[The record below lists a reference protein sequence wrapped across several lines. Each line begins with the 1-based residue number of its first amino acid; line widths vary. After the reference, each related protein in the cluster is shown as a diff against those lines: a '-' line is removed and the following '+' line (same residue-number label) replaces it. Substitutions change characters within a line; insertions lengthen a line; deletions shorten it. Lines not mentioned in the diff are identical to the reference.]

1 MFATMVI
8 GVTGGIGSGKTAVCK
23 LLEQHGASVFYSDEE
38 ARQLMQSDARVREEL
53 ETAFGPETW
62 LEDDS
67 LNRKFLASVIFSSK
81 EQRLRM
87 NTIVHP
93 AVREAFNSF
102 RLNHERDGARLIVKE
117 AALLFESGI
126 QELDVIVVVDA
137 PIDLRVQRVI
147 DRDDVTAEQVHARI
161 RGQMPATDMR
171 KRADIIVDNS
181 GSEDDLPAEVENL
194 LAVLSAYRR

>member
-93 AVREAFNSF
+93 AVRKAFNSF

>member
-1 MFATMVI
+1 MVI

>member
-1 MFATMVI
+1 MVI

-93 AVREAFNSF
+93 AVRKAFNSF

-147 DRDDVTAEQVHARI
+147 DRDDVTEEQVHARI

>member
-93 AVREAFNSF
+93 AVRKAFNSF

-147 DRDDVTAEQVHARI
+147 DRDDVTEEQVHARI